1 MADKPEVG
9 DLGYTPTIQVGSPW
23 DVKEVADKLP
33 GGRPAEGSSSP
44 LPFFHMLERLKTTKR
59 EGWRRFGIN
68 SGESIADHMYRMSII
83 SMFAPPELASR
94 LDLNKCMK
102 MCLIHDMAELLVG
115 DITPR
120 DGVPKDEKN
129 RREAATMD
137 YLTSDLLRSVGA
149 SGSVG
154 KEMRAIWQEYE
165 DAKTLD
171 SVFVHDVDKME
182 LLLQMTEYEKRAGG
196 RKKLD
201 LSEFEYVATKLEL
214 PETKQWAKELFD
226 GQLKEKVDKEVD
238 DYYARE

>member
-1 MADKPEVG
+1 
-9 DLGYTPTIQVGSPW
+9 LLIIT
-23 DVKEVADKLP
+23 
-33 GGRPAEGSSSP
+33 RC
-44 LPFFHMLERLKTTKR
+44 
-59 EGWRRFGIN
+59 

>member
-1 MADKPEVG
+1 MR
-9 DLGYTPTIQVGSPW
+9 LLTIT
-23 DVKEVADKLP
+23 
-33 GGRPAEGSSSP
+33 RC
-44 LPFFHMLERLKTTKR
+44 
-59 EGWRRFGIN
+59 

-120 DGVPKDEKN
+120 DGVPKDEKS
-129 RREAATMD
+129 RREADTMD

-154 KEMRAIWQEYE
+154 QEMRAIWQEYE
-165 DAKTLD
+165 DGKTLD

-182 LLLQMTEYEKRAGG
+182 LLLQMTEYENRAGG
-196 RKKLD
+196 KEKLD
-201 LSEFEYVATKLEL
+201 LSEFAYVATKLEL
-214 PETKQWAKELFD
+214 PETKQWAQELLD
-226 GQLKEKVDKEVD
+226 GRQTAKVDKEAD
-238 DYYARE
+238 EYYARE